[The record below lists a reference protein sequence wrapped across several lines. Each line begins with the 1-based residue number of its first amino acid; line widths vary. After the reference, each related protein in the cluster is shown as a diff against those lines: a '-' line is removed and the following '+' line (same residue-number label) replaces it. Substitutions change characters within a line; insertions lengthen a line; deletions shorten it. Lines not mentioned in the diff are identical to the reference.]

1 MGVTSSHWFGFVL
14 VCAIILHFV
23 VVKKYII
30 TQSNVKKN
38 WNSKRLE
45 VSVPSYSLVVQA
57 IDGKNLSKSN
67 HSKNK
72 KGRDANR
79 KLLGVIG
86 LDNTME
92 VQIRRRK

>member
-1 MGVTSSHWFGFVL
+1 MGVISLYWFGFVL
-14 VCAIILHFV
+14 VCAIILYFV

-30 TQSNVKKN
+30 IQSNVKKN

-45 VSVPSYSLVVQA
+45 VSVLSYFLVVQV

-67 HSKNK
+67 YSKNK

-79 KLLGVIG
+79 KFLGVIG
-86 LDNTME
+86 LDNIME
-92 VQIRRRK
+92 V